1 MSTVTIERVRKRFVV
16 DGLAATERRK
26 PPAREYRRALAG
38 EAETHPVALSCSKPP
53 EGEAG
58 WSMRLLAKRLVELRI
73 VETMSDETVPRV
85 LKRTHSSRG
94 SGGSGA
100 SRQRPAALPLRVRA
114 AQDGKPIP
122 GLRAAPGL
130 APLRDCPGR
139 DRQLAAQRVE
149 ILAT

>member
-26 PPAREYRRALAG
+26 PPAREYRRALTG
-38 EAETHPVALSCSKPP
+38 EAETHPVALSCSKPT

-73 VETMSDETVPRV
+73 VETMSDDGTTGPQKNAFEPWQRRQWCLPRGQQRFPYECERR
-85 LKRTHSSRG
+85 RTANLFLDCEPLRG
-94 SGGSGA
+94 SRRCA
-100 SRQRPAALPLRVRA
+100 IVPAA
-114 AQDGKPIP
+114 
-122 GLRAAPGL
+122 
-130 APLRDCPGR
+130 R